1 MRSPQF
7 FFTVLF
13 AAAAVGLTAPS
24 AKAWQRPGHA
34 ASAAMAYD
42 ELSRTNPGVVRAIV
56 EIMESH
62 PDKPRFD
69 AALAGASGQERER
82 RLFMQIARWPDDVR
96 ETSYDQPSWH
106 YWMTPY
112 ASAAAPPPHPPH
124 GTIGEARQAFALQRA
139 VAADPSASDRE
150 RAMAICWVFHVLQ
163 DVHQPL
169 HAAQIFSEAFP
180 DGDRGG
186 SRSFVKIEPDAQA
199 TTFHRFWDESV
210 LTASASV
217 QDVEAKA
224 RDLAARYPRQAL
236 PELKR
241 RYAAD
246 RRLEMWTREESF
258 PLARTVAYEGGK
270 VRTGKSLEAAVTLP
284 SDYVGRVKAT
294 AERRLAVASYRLADV
309 LTDLYGAPQP

>member
-1 MRSPQF
+1 MRPSG
-7 FFTVLF
+7 F
-13 AAAAVGLTAPS
+13 AFAALLAAAVLSLTPVS
-24 AKAWQRPGHA
+24 AQAWQRPGHA

-42 ELSRTNPGVVRAIV
+42 ELSRTNPQVVRAIV
-56 EIMESH
+56 AIMESH
-62 PDKPRFD
+62 PDKARFD
-69 AALAGASGQERER
+69 AALAGATGQERER

-106 YWMTPY
+106 YWMSPY
-112 ASAAAPPPHPPH
+112 ASPAAPPPHPPH

-139 VAADPSASDRE
+139 TAGDSSASDRE

-169 HAAQIFSEAFP
+169 HATQIFSADYP
-180 DGDRGG
+180 DGDKGG
-186 SRSFVKIEPDAQA
+186 SRSFVKMTADAEP

-217 QDVEAKA
+217 ADVESKA

-236 PELKR
+236 PELKTR
-241 RYAAD
+241 HPAD
-246 RRLEMWTREESF
+246 RRIEAWAREESF
-258 PLARTVAYEGGK
+258 PLARSVAYEGGK
-270 VRTGKSLEAAVTLP
+270 VRTGKSLQTAVTLP
-284 SDYVGRVKAT
+284 PEYVSRVRAG

-309 LTDLYGAPQP
+309 LTELYGAP